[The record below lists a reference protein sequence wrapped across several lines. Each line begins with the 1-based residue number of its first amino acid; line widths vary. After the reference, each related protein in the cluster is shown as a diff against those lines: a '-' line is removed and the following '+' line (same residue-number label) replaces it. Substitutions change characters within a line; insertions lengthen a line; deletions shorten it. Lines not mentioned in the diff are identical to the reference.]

1 MDRCRSPQTMFLPL
15 LLVGLAIHTRMDV
28 FESIVSVC
36 VDIKTFD
43 FGEWDVVAG
52 VPPQEVVAEQITNA
66 RM

>member
-1 MDRCRSPQTMFLPL
+1 
-15 LLVGLAIHTRMDV
+15 MDV

-36 VDIKTFD
+36 VDTKTFD

-66 RM
+66 RV